1 MIRGFDTIIAQNHTM
16 SHAIESNTVCGT
28 KQASKVAR
36 RDGTLIGELFD
47 SLPDDIDGQ
56 TAMAAVLCATICLM
70 GPHDQ
75 VAPKAL
81 LLIMVYILS
90 RSSGRHD
97 RALLQDVAYSAS
109 NSVTLLDALG
119 RTLVLPIELCKT
131 REVGLSC
138 WL

>member
-1 MIRGFDTIIAQNHTM
+1 M
-16 SHAIESNTVCGT
+16 SHAIESNTVCGN
-28 KQASKVAR
+28 KQASKAAR

-56 TAMAAVLCATICLM
+56 SAMAAVLCAAICLM
-70 GPHDQ
+70 GSHDQ
-75 VAPKAL
+75 IAPKAL

-97 RALLQDVAYSAS
+97 RALLQDVAYSEV

-119 RTLVLPIELCKT
+119 RTLVLPIELCET
-131 REVGLSC
+131 REVRVSR
-138 WL
+138 WLRRMVYILISP